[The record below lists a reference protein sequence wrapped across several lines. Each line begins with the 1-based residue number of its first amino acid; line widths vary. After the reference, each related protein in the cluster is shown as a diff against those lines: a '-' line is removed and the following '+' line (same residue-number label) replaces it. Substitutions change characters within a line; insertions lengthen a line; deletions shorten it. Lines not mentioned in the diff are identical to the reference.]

1 MPTILV
7 ADDHE
12 LIREAVKPYLLQLVE
27 NPKLVEASSYGE
39 AFEVCSRLK
48 AEDARVILVLLDLT
62 MPGAADGDAFLGLR
76 KIKQILPSAPV
87 VIFSGTEDPA
97 AISEALRNGAQGFIP
112 KSTRGRSLVNALRL
126 VLAGEIYVPPVM
138 ATAAAD
144 AAQAANAPGSSEEL
158 SARELESLRML
169 VRGMSNKEIA
179 RELGLQAVTVKFHLR
194 KAYRKIGAT
203 NRVDAVRIAVERNLA

>member
-48 AEDARVILVLLDLT
+48 AEDAQVILVLLDLT

-144 AAQAANAPGSSEEL
+144 AAQAANAPSSSEEL

>member
-144 AAQAANAPGSSEEL
+144 AAQAANAPSSSEEL